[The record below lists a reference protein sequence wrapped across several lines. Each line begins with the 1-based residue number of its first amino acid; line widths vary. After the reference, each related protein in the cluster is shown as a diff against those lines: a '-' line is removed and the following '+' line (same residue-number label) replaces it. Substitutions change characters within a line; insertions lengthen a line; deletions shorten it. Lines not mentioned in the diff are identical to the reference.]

1 MAWKVCLR
9 RACHQ
14 EPGAACQ
21 LRQDLR
27 CRSLAHGHRQMCLC
41 TGAHLHVTHGCPAV
55 AARATVGMVMNSMAL
70 HSRPL
75 LHANGS
81 GAKLQRLGP
90 RTGAALTLSS
100 SVSCRQC
107 PSPAMTHR
115 LATMMVLMAPVF
127 EPVDPSWTCSA
138 A

>member
-1 MAWKVCLR
+1 
-9 RACHQ
+9 
-14 EPGAACQ
+14 
-21 LRQDLR
+21 
-27 CRSLAHGHRQMCLC
+27 
-41 TGAHLHVTHGCPAV
+41 
-55 AARATVGMVMNSMAL
+55 MNSRAL

-75 LHANGS
+75 LHANDS
-81 GAKLQRLGP
+81 GAKLQPLGP
-90 RTGAALTLSS
+90 RTEAALTLSS